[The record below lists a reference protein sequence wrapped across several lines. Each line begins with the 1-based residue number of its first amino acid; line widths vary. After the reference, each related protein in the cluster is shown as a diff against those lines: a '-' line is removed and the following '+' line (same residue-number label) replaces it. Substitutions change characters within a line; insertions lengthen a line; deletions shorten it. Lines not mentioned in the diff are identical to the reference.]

1 MFIRNVFML
10 MLNWYIS
17 IIWFFLWYI
26 FYFFVLNRWILVNIY
41 FNVWI
46 DFMVLWI
53 YVKNCFW
60 WMFYILGYFIYDV
73 LDMYFNNWFL
83 YDWGVMF
90 YYFIVSIFLIID
102 FFKYIKKI
110 LKYYK
115 CDINYLM
122 FIVLYFVILNND
134 V

>member
-1 MFIRNVFML
+1 
-10 MLNWYIS
+10 
-17 IIWFFLWYI
+17 
-26 FYFFVLNRWILVNIY
+26 
-41 FNVWI
+41 
-46 DFMVLWI
+46 
-53 YVKNCFW
+53 
-60 WMFYILGYFIYDV
+60 MFYILGYFIYDV

-122 FIVLYFVILNND
+122 FIVLYLVILNND